1 MCILASILF
10 HNFVLVNLTEKNANM
25 CKSYKFSCFKY
36 HVVPWEN
43 LMGIDNYFYMGK
55 MNHNIFDAYLY
66 SFGRSLA

>member
-1 MCILASILF
+1 
-10 HNFVLVNLTEKNANM
+10 M

-36 HVVPWEN
+36 RVVPWEN

-66 SFGRSLA
+66 LFLNFTSTNILYLKLRKYM

>member
-1 MCILASILF
+1 
-10 HNFVLVNLTEKNANM
+10 M

-66 SFGRSLA
+66 SFGRFLAWIIANEWNIFWILLAQT